1 MKTLP
6 SLCRESIIWSEQ
18 EGNVEHSKCLVAGLQ
33 QPKSGFFLGIEGTY
47 HCFSTHL
54 PILDSASV
62 LVTVNVF

>member
-1 MKTLP
+1 MW
-6 SLCRESIIWSEQ
+6 SILSA
-18 EGNVEHSKCLVAGLQ
+18 LLQ
-33 QPKSGFFLGIEGTY
+33 DYSNPKAGFFLGIEGTY